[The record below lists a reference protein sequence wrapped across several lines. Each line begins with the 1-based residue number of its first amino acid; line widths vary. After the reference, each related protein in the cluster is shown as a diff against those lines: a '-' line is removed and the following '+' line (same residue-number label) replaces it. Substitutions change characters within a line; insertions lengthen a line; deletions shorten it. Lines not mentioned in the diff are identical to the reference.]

1 MREKSHLG
9 GNVPGKCHM
18 ELTSPL
24 SRLQAEVESGAV
36 RGTELLSVGNPA
48 LRVDANSAGW
58 TVLPTATAF

>member
-1 MREKSHLG
+1 M
-9 GNVPGKCHM
+9 PGKCLM
-18 ELTSPL
+18 EITSPL

-58 TVLPTATAF
+58 TVLPKATAF

>member
-1 MREKSHLG
+1 M
-9 GNVPGKCHM
+9 PGKCHM
-18 ELTSPL
+18 EITSPL

-58 TVLPTATAF
+58 TVLPKATAF